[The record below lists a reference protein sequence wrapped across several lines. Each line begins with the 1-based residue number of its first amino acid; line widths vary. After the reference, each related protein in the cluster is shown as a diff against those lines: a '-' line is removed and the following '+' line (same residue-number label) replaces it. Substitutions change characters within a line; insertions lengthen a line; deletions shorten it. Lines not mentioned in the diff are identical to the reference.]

1 MTEQQNPGGE
11 APADMAGS
19 DMPASAPPP
28 PAEPAPSGG
37 WSSAPPPAPVPGTA
51 GLVYAD
57 IPNRAIAYI
66 IDVIILAVINLIVG
80 IVLFAIFGSPTS
92 VSIANGSI
100 GTSVNWLS
108 TIVFAIVGTA
118 ISAVYFIY
126 TWTAMRGTIG
136 QKALSMQVGNAPDG
150 KTISQDQAIRRW
162 IFLGGPIGLIQA
174 LSPVAGIGAL
184 IGLLGLAYFIYLLW
198 TTAQSPTKQGFHD
211 LQASTMVVKSARS
224 V

>member
-1 MTEQQNPGGE
+1 MTEQFNPGGE
-11 APADMAGS
+11 PNPADPPAAET
-19 DMPASAPPP
+19 PASTPP
-28 PAEPAPSGG
+28 PAETPSGVSGWASTPAPT
-37 WSSAPPPAPVPGTA
+37 PVPGTA

-66 IDVIILAVINLIVG
+66 IDAIILFVINLIAG
-80 IVLFAIFGSPTS
+80 IILFAIFGQT
-92 VSIANGSI
+92 VSALGA
-100 GTSVNWLS
+100 VNWLS
-108 TIVFAIVGTA
+108 TIIFAVVGTA

-126 TWTAMRGTIG
+126 TWTAMRGTVG

-174 LSPVAGIGAL
+174 LSPVAGIGL
-184 IGLLGLAYFIYLLW
+184 LLGLLGLAYFIYLLW

-211 LQASTMVVKSARS
+211 IQAHTMVVKSARS